1 MSIKTSAIISSVITA
16 LLVLVIVIIFGFGE
30 IILLNGFMDAS
41 AAVYTGF
48 TCLGITLILCPI
60 LAGVLVRLFI
70 TKFNWNNILS
80 IFISVLVSTLLGAGM
95 GVLSTF
101 IMAIVAE
108 TMWRS

>member
-16 LLVLVIVIIFGFGE
+16 LLVLVIVIIFGFGG
-30 IILLNGFMDAS
+30 IVLLNGFMDAS